1 MTLYRAFSG
10 LVQGQNN
17 NPISPSK
24 KDIESQYILA
34 NSVTENGFESY
45 ETTFLQVAEEG
56 GKCEQEYFRKL
67 NEEFNE
73 VEKFS
78 RTKVKEAIAEAE
90 TLSKQMDTLIAFRL
104 QAEILQG
111 PSDELDCEPKF
122 EEQKP
127 TTIIRSIKAVPLQI
141 LRQ

>member
-1 MTLYRAFSG
+1 M
-10 LVQGQNN
+10 
-17 NPISPSK
+17 
-24 KDIESQYILA
+24 
-34 NSVTENGFESY
+34 
-45 ETTFLQVAEEG
+45 
-56 GKCEQEYFRKL
+56 
-67 NEEFNE
+67 
-73 VEKFS
+73 
-78 RTKVKEAIAEAE
+78 
-90 TLSKQMDTLIAFRL
+90 SKQMDTLIAFRL